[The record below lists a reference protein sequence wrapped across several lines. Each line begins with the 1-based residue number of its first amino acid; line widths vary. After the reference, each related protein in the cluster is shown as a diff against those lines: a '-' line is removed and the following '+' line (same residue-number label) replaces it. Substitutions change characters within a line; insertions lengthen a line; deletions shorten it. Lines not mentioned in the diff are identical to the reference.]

1 MIAFASNEAAGFYDL
16 PALIGGVL
24 SRTGASISALDLG
37 LSGDSIRY
45 ATDHGDLELLG
56 RLHDDGAWQVTV
68 TCDAVGGLGR
78 QLCFQVVRRLIG
90 RFPVSSVFWQP
101 TRQRLAPGSFTWH
114 ALTVSP
120 RRWRAP
126 SITIFPANHAAATI

>member
-1 MIAFASNEAAGFYDL
+1 MVALARNEAADFYDL
-16 PALIGGVL
+16 PALIGDVL

-45 ATDHGDLELLG
+45 ATDHGDLELIG

-68 TCDAVGGLGR
+68 TCEAGGCAGR

-101 TRQRLAPGSFTWH
+101 TRQRLTPGSFTWH
-114 ALTVSP
+114 ALTAPP

-126 SITIFPANHAAATI
+126 SMKIIRVNHAAAAI